1 MDKIFRSTTYKM
13 FTYLLYLLEITAY
26 MWGGV
31 YMMAREQAD
40 A

>member
-13 FTYLLYLLEITAY
+13 LTYLLCLLEIMTY

-31 YMMAREQAD
+31 YMKAREQAD